1 MRHLLNVDERTVE
14 GFGDEW
20 SRFDQSRM
28 PEREQAEIFVKYFS
42 IFPWDTLPQNAV
54 GFDLGCGSGRWAK
67 FVAPRVGKLHCID
80 PSAALNVARKNLAN
94 LPNCEF
100 HLATVD
106 AIPLE
111 DESMDFAYALGVL
124 HHVPDTEAGL
134 RSCVSKLK
142 PAAPCLVY
150 LYYAFDN
157 RPSWF
162 RATWRLSDMLRR
174 RISRL
179 PHRLRYVLS
188 QILAGGIYFPM
199 ARAARVAEEFGMDVR
214 NFPLSAY
221 RTAGFYTMRTDALD
235 RFGTRL
241 EHRFSRAQI
250 KAMMESA
257 GLERIRF
264 SESEP
269 FWCAVGYR
277 SASSSDPKGFECAV

>member
-1 MRHLLNVDERTVE
+1 MRHPPNSDKRTVE

-20 SRFDQSRM
+20 SRFDQSQI
-28 PEREQAEIFVKYFS
+28 PEQEQAKMFANYFS
-42 IFPWDTLPQNAV
+42 IFPWDTLPQHAV

-67 FVAPRVGKLHCID
+67 LVAPCVGKLHCID

-100 HLATVD
+100 HSATVD

-111 DESMDFAYALGVL
+111 DASMDFGYSLGVL

-142 PAAPCLVY
+142 PAAPFLVY
-150 LYYAFDN
+150 LYYSFEN
-157 RPSWF
+157 RPWWF
-162 RATWRLSDMLRR
+162 RATWRLSDRLRQ

-179 PHRLRYVLS
+179 PHGLRYASS
-188 QILAGGIYFPM
+188 QILAGCVYFPM
-199 ARAARVAEEFGMDVR
+199 ARAALLAEKVGVDVR

-221 RTAGFYTMRTDALD
+221 RTLSFYTMRTDALD

-241 EHRFSRAQI
+241 EHRFSRPCI

-264 SESEP
+264 SEVEP

-277 SASSSDPKGFECAV
+277 KASYLDPKAAECAV